1 MSVSVDWPAFITLLA
16 EAGPVGIA
24 GIALAEKL
32 VPVLPSYV
40 VFVLLG
46 MIAASG
52 PGDLAVTVAA
62 SATGSTL
69 GAFGWYGLGLALGRR
84 RIERLIGRF
93 GRFVCLKPVLYRRM
107 ADAYTR
113 NHFWVTL
120 VGQTIPAVRVYLS
133 IPAGVLRLAIPD
145 FLGATLIGSLI
156 WSGPLLA
163 LGYVLR
169 EHSADAAFAGL
180 LLVTALAGVE
190 CLVLLGW
197 QLARRSKGPG
207 QNQQGADDQEGG
219 RNGHAADP
227 ADAKR
232 QRVRLGIHAERVQQ
246 PRQQER
252 AHQEVDAQRRNT

>member
-1 MSVSVDWPAFITLLA
+1 MSDSVDWPAFITLLA
-16 EAGPVGIA
+16 GAGPVGIA

-69 GAFGWYGLGLALGRR
+69 GAFGWYGLGLALGQQ

-93 GRFVCLKPVLYRRM
+93 GPFVCLKPVLYRRM

-133 IPAGVLRLAIPD
+133 IPAGVLQLAILN

-156 WSGPLLA
+156 WSGPLLT

-169 EHSADAAFAGL
+169 ERSADAAFAGL
-180 LLVTALAGVE
+180 LLVTALVGVE
-190 CLVLLGW
+190 FLALLGW
-197 QLARRSKGPG
+197 QLARRSKGSG
-207 QNQQGADDQEGG
+207 QNQQGADDQEAG
-219 RNGHAADP
+219 RDRHAAAP
-227 ADAKR
+227 ADAKL
-232 QRVRLGIHAERVQQ
+232 QGVRLGIHAERVEQ
-246 PRQQER
+246 PRQQQR
-252 AHQEVDAQRRNT
+252 GHQQVDAERRNT

>member
-1 MSVSVDWPAFITLLA
+1 MSPSVDLPAFVTLLA

-69 GAFGWYGLGLALGRR
+69 GAFGWYCLGLALGQK

-93 GRFVCLKPVLYRRM
+93 GPFVFLKPVLYRRM
-107 ADAYTR
+107 ADAYAR

-133 IPAGVLRLAIPD
+133 IPAGVLQLALLN

-156 WSGPLLA
+156 WSGPLLV

-169 EHSADAAFAGL
+169 ERSADAAFSGL
-180 LLVTALAGVE
+180 LLVTALLGVE
-190 CLVLLGW
+190 CLALLGW
-197 QLARRSKGPG
+197 QLARRQKGPG
-207 QNQQGADDQEGG
+207 QNHQGAGDQEAG
-219 RNGHAADP
+219 REGHAAAP
-227 ADAKR
+227 ADAER
-232 QRVRLGIHAERVQQ
+232 QRVRLGIHAERVEQ
-246 PRQQER
+246 PRQQQR
-252 AHQEVDAQRRNT
+252 AHQQVDAERRST

>member
-1 MSVSVDWPAFITLLA
+1 MANGVDWPAFITLLA
-16 EAGPVGIA
+16 ETGPVGIA
-24 GIALAEKL
+24 GVALAEKL

-69 GAFGWYGLGLALGRR
+69 GACGWYGLGLALGAT
-84 RIERLIGRF
+84 RIERLITRF
-93 GRFVCLKPVLYRRM
+93 GPFVCLKPVLYHRM

-133 IPAGVLRLAIPD
+133 IPAGVLQLAILN
-145 FLGATLIGSLI
+145 FLGATLLGSLI
-156 WSGPLLA
+156 WTGPLLA

-169 EHSADAAFAGL
+169 ERSADAAFSGL
-180 LLVTALAGVE
+180 LLVTALVGVE
-190 CLVLLGW
+190 CLALLGW
-197 QLARRSKGPG
+197 QLVRRHQGPR
-207 QNQQGADDQEGG
+207 QNLHGAHRQQRDRD
-219 RNGHAADP
+219 GHAANP
-227 ADAKR
+227 ADAK
-232 QRVRLGIHAERVQQ
+232 
-246 PRQQER
+246 
-252 AHQEVDAQRRNT
+252 

>member
-1 MSVSVDWPAFITLLA
+1 
-16 EAGPVGIA
+16 
-24 GIALAEKL
+24 
-32 VPVLPSYV
+32 VLPSYV

-69 GAFGWYGLGLALGRR
+69 GAFGWYCLGLALGGQ
-84 RIERLIGRF
+84 RIEGLIGRF
-93 GRFVCLKPVLYRRM
+93 GKLVFLKPVFYRRM
-107 ADAYTR
+107 ADAYRR

-133 IPAGVLRLAIPD
+133 IRAGVLKLAILN

-169 EHSADAAFAGL
+169 EHSADAAFSGL
-180 LLVTALAGVE
+180 LLVTALVGVE
-190 CLVLLGW
+190 FLVLLGW
-197 QLARRSKGPG
+197 QLARRHKGPG
-207 QNQQGADDQEGG
+207 QNHQGADDQEAG
-219 RNGHAADP
+219 RERHAAAP

-232 QRVRLGIHAERVQQ
+232 QRVRLGIHAERVEQ
-246 PRQQER
+246 PRQQQR
-252 AHQEVDAQRRNT
+252 GHQQVDAERRST

>member
-1 MSVSVDWPAFITLLA
+1 MPDSMDLPAFIALLA

-69 GAFGWYGLGLALGRR
+69 GAFGWYCLGLALGQQ
-84 RIERLIGRF
+84 RIEGLIGRF
-93 GRFVCLKPVLYRRM
+93 GSFVFLKPVLYHRM

-113 NHFWVTL
+113 HHFWVTL

-133 IPAGVLRLAIPD
+133 IPAGVLKLAIPD
-145 FLGATLIGSLI
+145 FLGATLLGSLI

-169 EHSADAAFAGL
+169 QHSADAAFSGL
-180 LLVTALAGVE
+180 LLVTALLGVE
-190 CLVLLGW
+190 CLALLGW
-197 QLARRSKGPG
+197 RLVRRHKGPR
-207 QNQQGADDQEGG
+207 QDQHGAHDQKGDG
-219 RNGHAADP
+219 DGHAAAP
-227 ADAKR
+227 ADAKC

-246 PRQQER
+246 PRHHER
-252 AHQEVDAQRRNT
+252 AHQEVDAERRNT